1 MKTFDQKTF
10 GNGFSNLTFSVIDG
24 VDESE
29 DKLEIFNALIT
40 QYLEDHVPLKRIK
53 ITRAPAPWM
62 KDLDIVSLQNQCREW
77 RHKCHQPNN
86 LETDWEKFRY
96 YRNKLKKSTKTTKKQ
111 FYRKALQ
118 SKKPKEVWSIIHRI
132 LSPNQKKITSS
143 PEKLNSYYVNPAE
156 TLTDKQSATPTELNE
171 IINNLPSTNKD
182 SFVLK
187 TVTYQQ
193 VLNEINSIRNDS
205 SSGCDNLPIN
215 LLKPLAETIAFP
227 MTTIINDCIRK
238 CIFPEQW
245 KVAKVCPIPKVHNPS
260 QSKDYHPISILPIF
274 SKILER
280 VTMKQL
286 CLFLED
292 QLVFSKSQSGFRKNH
307 STNTLLIKMRD
318 DILNAQDRGE
328 VTIAVLTDFS
338 KAFDTVDFAALLQKL
353 HKLNFSKEA
362 LKFILS
368 YLTDRKQFVQ
378 IDDKIS
384 SNKTV
389 KLGVPQGSIL
399 GPVLFNIYVSDM
411 DTVCEGS
418 TCLQYA
424 DDSNIY
430 NHCKPADI
438 PESITKLQTNINE
451 VHKWSKSK
459 NLIFNP
465 DKTKFMIFSTKK
477 SQAKCTK
484 YTFQADNEI
493 ILERT
498 DATKILGVNFQQQL
512 NWDSQVNEITRS
524 CDGVLRT
531 LRKIKRITP
540 FKIRKHLSESLVLS
554 KIDYCNSVFDPLT

>member
-10 GNGFSNLTFSVIDG
+10 GNGFSNLPFSVIDG